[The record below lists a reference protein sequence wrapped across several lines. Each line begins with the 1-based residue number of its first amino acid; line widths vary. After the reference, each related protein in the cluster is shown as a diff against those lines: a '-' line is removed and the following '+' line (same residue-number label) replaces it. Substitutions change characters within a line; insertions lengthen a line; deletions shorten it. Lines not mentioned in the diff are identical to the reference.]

1 LEWHFICQPTFFGIW
16 CKGSTRVFGSLG
28 RIIPIKD
35 MSINHIKNT
44 INFLKGKS
52 KYYDSDLP
60 EEYKEIYIKLFQEE
74 IINRP

>member
-1 LEWHFICQPTFFGIW
+1 
-16 CKGSTRVFGSLG
+16 
-28 RIIPIKD
+28 

>member
-1 LEWHFICQPTFFGIW
+1 MNLNLIDKLISEKKWPTLDG
-16 CKGSTRVFGSLG
+16 T
-28 RIIPIKD
+28 IIPIKH

>member
-1 LEWHFICQPTFFGIW
+1 MNLNLIDELISEKKWPT
-16 CKGSTRVFGSLG
+16 LDG